1 MSTAETILEIKGLNK
16 YFGPTHANKN
26 IDFSLKRGEIK
37 GLIGENGREVYFDF
51 PIAECSPGFRPDALK
66 NI

>member
-26 IDFSLKRGEIK
+26 IDFSLKRGEIRV
-37 GLIGENGREVYFDF
+37 NR
-51 PIAECSPGFRPDALK
+51 
-66 NI
+66 